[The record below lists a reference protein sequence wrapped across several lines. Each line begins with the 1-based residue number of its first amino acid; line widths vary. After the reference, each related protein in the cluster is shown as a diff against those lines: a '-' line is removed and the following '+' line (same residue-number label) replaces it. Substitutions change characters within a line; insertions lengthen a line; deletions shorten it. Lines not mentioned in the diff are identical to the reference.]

1 MDKWLD
7 KRIVLFIDGWKIDK
21 RQIVTDR
28 SIKKEIEILINR
40 KTYLYRYRQLDINKY
55 LDNREK
61 FYEA

>member
-1 MDKWLD
+1 M
-7 KRIVLFIDGWKIDK
+7 DGWKIDK